1 MLWRLADNN
10 PKYEEIVYRT
20 PEDGKKLLFLPSPDV
35 PAYNNASFVK
45 LLEANGGRN
54 DVRVQS
60 M

>member
-1 MLWRLADNN
+1 MLADNN